1 MNIRKKFL
9 ELTSST
15 YPHGDEHLIMELL
28 PNNLH
33 LDEHGNLYVQVGY
46 SDTMFTSHLDTYGYL
61 RRDVVHVIEDNKIMT
76 DGKSILGADD
86 KAGVVILLN
95 MIEKS
100 IPGLYY
106 FFLGEERGCLGSK
119 KTAKTQKKRILPHIK
134 KVISF
139 DKRGTSSI
147 ATHQR
152 HNRCCSDIFA
162 NALADKL
169 FENGLDYQLDDKAG
183 STDSLQFIGLY
194 PECTNLS
201 VGYYNEHTFNEY
213 QDMDHL
219 ERLANACLEI
229 DWDELPVERTPEE
242 SKITYDIYGYGYGYY

>member
-9 ELTSST
+9 ELTRST
-15 YPHGDEHLIMELL
+15 YPHGDEHRVMELL

-33 LDEHGNLYVQVGY
+33 IDEFGNLYVQVGY
-46 SDTMFTSHLDTYGYL
+46 SDTMFTCHLDTYDYL
-61 RRDVVHVIEDNKIMT
+61 RREVNHVIEDNKIMT

-95 MIEKS
+95 MIENS

-119 KTAKTQKKRILPHIK
+119 KTAKNHKKRILPHIK
-134 KVISF
+134 KVIAF
-139 DKRGTSSI
+139 DKRGTTSI

-152 HNRCCSDIFA
+152 QNRCCSDKFA

-169 FENGLDYQLDDKAG
+169 FDFGLNYQLDDKAG

-201 VGYYNEHTFNEY
+201 VGYYNEHTFQEY

-229 DWDELPVERTPEE
+229 DWDELPIERVPADVEE
-242 SKITYDIYGYGYGYY
+242 SYSRYNYCY